1 MHAGQVATVVVAVL
15 LAAQAPLGALVVE
28 PHANIPVRQSAEP
41 VTTWTEPAATA
52 PGVPASR
59 SPETTTGET
68 AEPSLQLQ
76 KRDPRWIADD
86 TERLPSSLKRQLNN
100 SETTREY
107 PVTGVLSG
115 VAGYK
120 YDNESIT
127 VRYRGES
134 YSATVYPGG
143 QRVLFR
149 SPVPLGNDSVHE
161 LSVDVPK
168 HAAADA
174 EPPPLQKRD
183 VEASLICDGLL
194 GCRKK
199 TTVEITT
206 APSPP
211 VTALRATVN
220 GDNYS
225 TNHPVDPVS
234 AANLSVEA
242 NSSTLDGLTATLWR
256 ESVKVHVTDAYG
268 STQTQTVTETGPL
281 ANAVL
286 APYRVI
292 EGGINLV
299 GGVIKA
305 GLGLLSGLFSGS
317 DDGGESL
324 TDELVLDGDK
334 VPGSYERTVLGTDP
348 RDPDSNATE
357 LPGNQSDDGEIDGHI
372 QAQLGGMPAFAQ
384 ARMGAEVG
392 VEDTDGDGLTDR
404 FEVNRLAI
412 PQANPDDV
420 DSDGDGTTDDQEDH
434 DVDNLVN
441 VREQE
446 LGTDPL
452 NPDTD
457 GDGLLDG
464 TEARG
469 GTDPLTADTDGDGIE
484 DGRELD
490 LGLDPTEFDSGVGG
504 EQINEVSA
512 QTNNAE
518 ITVRGEG
525 DPASNLTIAPDPELE
540 QIDAAVS
547 DAVEIDT
554 DSEFTNATV
563 SISYNRLA
571 VSPDTE
577 LAMYRFDP
585 QEGYIKL
592 NSTVDRQTGTVTA
605 STTQFSSFV
614 VFAVP
619 EWNSFFTAEE
629 GNRGGPDSTSPVDV
643 LFVIDE
649 SLSMGNNDPDDL
661 RLRAAKRFI
670 GGLLGETDNFAGD
683 RAGLVTFDGEVEL
696 EHPLTKDFDAVN
708 RSIDAVSLDEA
719 TDIGAGI
726 NGTIQEFTA
735 NGTADRAKIAVL
747 LGDGQNDESGFFGGG
762 PSEEELN
769 EKTREQAERA
779 AQRGVRVFTIGL
791 GRSADARLLSQVAE
805 ITGGN
810 FNSVNDAS
818 DLPTVFE
825 RVRQSATY
833 GTGPD
838 TDGDGV
844 PDELENATED
854 GGKPL
859 RPLADPTEKVVLD
872 PNDTDTD
879 NDGLSDGQEV
889 GETPRQIRA
898 GGEVVTVY
906 RFNSH
911 PKAVDTDGDNV
922 IDLVEQAMGTDAFDA
937 NTDGDL
943 YADFVDSTP
952 TTTLQQP
959 INTQS
964 DALRALRA
972 LRAGA
977 IYGEWKE
984 GTDIYRSPWYIIGWL
999 GTQIGLDVVAE
1010 GLIFTGIGVVGTIG
1024 LKIASGVLDLRDAIG
1039 SASQGK
1045 WGDALLDAGGIL
1057 WSGIEAIDSWRA
1069 FTKWAKATTPDIV
1082 REAVRFIISTFGL
1095 SQLKSSGNKLV
1106 QSLTDAG
1113 DIPKDILR
1121 LLSSGQFRQLAGML
1135 PAGASLSSVK
1145 RVLVDGSAKVGV
1157 IFLEEV
1163 SRRTRGVVDRLKN
1176 PPSLE
1181 DIRRYPYA
1189 DDVPQPG
1196 NVAPLG
1202 RAAEDAGPLV
1212 TEAAKSYAKAV
1223 VRTGRALGAQIGDLS
1238 NRAANLDEA
1247 PAIQSRIDDLS
1258 AQVDNLPSESAAPP
1272 IGSFRIPA
1280 SELSS
1285 VSGQADD
1292 ISRTASEIAGDA
1304 GRLADEAAENGD
1316 LVTSLK
1322 LQSIADDAARVSSGA
1337 GTLSRD
1343 AGKIVERLEE
1353 GAYKG
1358 IRHPG
1363 RITMLIDKG
1372 RGPGSVYIGGA
1383 LRPRIDGAL
1392 DANPGVQAVQATYS
1406 VARHPVADGTP
1417 LDVIDDI
1424 ATLGDEPS
1432 QQVVETPAWLEDVA
1446 LEQQDSTIE
1455 DAVAVWVEE
1464 MTKKCKQNDD
1474 VCTVWRSPNQGRVG
1488 P

>member
-1 MHAGQVATVVVAVL
+1 MAVAVL
-15 LAAQAPLGALVVE
+15 LVAQAPLGALAAE
-28 PHANIPVRQSAEP
+28 PQANTPVRQSAEP
-41 VTTWTEPAATA
+41 TATWTEPVATTV
-52 PGVPASR
+52 GVPASG
-59 SPETTTGET
+59 SPGATTSET

-76 KRDPRWIADD
+76 KRDPRWIRND
-86 TERLPSSLKRQLNN
+86 TERLPSSLQRQLNN

-107 PVTGVLSG
+107 PVVGVLSG

-120 YDNESIT
+120 YNNESIT

-134 YSATVYPGG
+134 YSATVYSGG

-161 LSVDVPK
+161 LSVDAPK

-174 EPPPLQKRD
+174 EPPPLQKQD
-183 VEASLICDGLL
+183 VEATLVCDGLL
-194 GCRKK
+194 DCRKE
-199 TTVEITT
+199 TTVDVAT
-206 APSPP
+206 APGPP

-242 NSSTLDGLTATLWR
+242 SGSALDALTATLWR
-256 ESVKVHVTDAYG
+256 ESVEVHVTDAYG
-268 STQTQTVTETGPL
+268 NTQTQTVTETGPI
-281 ANAVL
+281 ADAVL
-286 APYRVI
+286 APYRAVSA
-292 EGGINLV
+292 
-299 GGVIKA
+299 GVNFVA
-305 GLGLLSGLFSGS
+305 GVVDAVLGALTGLFGGS
-317 DDGGESL
+317 DDGGESFN
-324 TDELVLDGDK
+324 DELVLDGDK

-372 QAQLGGMPAFAQ
+372 QARRGGMPAFAQ

-404 FEVNRLAI
+404 FEVDRLAI
-412 PQANPDDV
+412 PQADPNDA
-420 DSDGDGTTDDQEDH
+420 DSDSDGTTDDQEDH
-434 DVDNLVN
+434 DADNLVN

-464 TEARG
+464 TEVAG
-469 GTDPLTADTDGDGIE
+469 GTDPLAADTDGDGIE

-490 LGLDPTEFDSGVGG
+490 LGLNPTEFDSGGFG
-504 EQINEVSA
+504 DEQVNEVSA

-518 ITVRGEG
+518 VTVRGEG
-525 DPASNLTIAPDPELE
+525 DPASDLTIAPDPELE

-563 SISYNRLA
+563 SISYDRSA
-571 VSPDTE
+571 VSPGTE

-592 NSTVDRQTGTVTA
+592 NSTVDRQMGTVTA
-605 STTQFSSFV
+605 TTTQFSSFV

-619 EWNSFFTAEE
+619 EWNSFFTPEE
-629 GNRGGPDSTSPVDV
+629 DERGGPDSTSPVDV

-670 GGLLGETDNFAGD
+670 GGLLDETDSFAGD

-708 RSIDAVSLDEA
+708 RSIDAVSLEEA

-726 NGTIQEFTA
+726 NGTIQEFAA
-735 NGTADRAKIAVL
+735 NGTADRAQIAIL
-747 LGDGQNDESGFFGGG
+747 LSDGENDESGFFGGG
-762 PSEEELN
+762 PSREELN

-779 AQRGVRVFTIGL
+779 AQRGIRVFTIGL

-844 PDELENATED
+844 PDELEKAVED

-872 PNDTDTD
+872 PDDNDTD

-922 IDLVEQAMGTDAFDA
+922 IDLVEQATGTDAFDA

-952 TTTLQQP
+952 TTALQQP

-984 GTDIYRSPWYIIGWL
+984 GTDIYRSPWYIIGWI
-999 GTQIGLDVVAE
+999 GTQIGIDVLAE

-1024 LKIASGVLDLRDAIG
+1024 LKIAGGVLDIRDGLGNIV
-1039 SASQGK
+1039 QGQ
-1045 WGDALLDAGGIL
+1045 WGDALLDFGSIA
-1057 WSGIEAIDSWRA
+1057 WSGAEATDSLQA
-1069 FTKWAKATTPDIV
+1069 FRKWVGAVRPDSV
-1082 REAVRFIISTFGL
+1082 REAVRFIFSTFPG
-1095 SQLKSSGNKLV
+1095 SQLKSKFIEF
-1106 QSLTDAG
+1106 LTGAV
-1113 DIPKDILR
+1113 DISSDVLR
-1121 LLSSGQFRQLAGML
+1121 LLSDREFRQLASML
-1135 PAGASLSSVK
+1135 PAGAFLSSVK
-1145 RVLVDGSAKVGV
+1145 RVLVDGSAKVAT
-1157 IFLEEV
+1157 IFLEGV
-1163 SRRTRGVVDRLKN
+1163 SRRARGVVDQLKN
-1176 PPSLE
+1176 PPSLD
-1181 DIRRYPYA
+1181 DIRRFPYA

-1202 RAAEDAGPLV
+1202 RAAKDAGPLV
-1212 TEAAKSYAKAV
+1212 TEAAKNYARAV
-1223 VRTGRALGAQIGDLS
+1223 VRAGRALGAQIGDLS

-1292 ISRTASEIAGDA
+1292 ISRTASEIADDA

-1322 LQSIADDAARVSSGA
+1322 LQSIADEAARVSSQA
-1337 GTLSRD
+1337 GEMAED
-1343 AGKIVERLEE
+1343 AAGIARRLRRS
-1353 GAYKG
+1353 GSNGFRY
-1358 IRHPG
+1358 PG
-1363 RITMLIDKG
+1363 RITMLIGEG

-1383 LRPRIDGAL
+1383 LRPRVDGAL
-1392 DANPGVQAVQATYS
+1392 DANPGAQAVQATYS

-1417 LDVIDDI
+1417 LDAIDDI
-1424 ATLGDEPS
+1424 ATLGEEPGARDG
-1432 QQVVETPAWLEDVA
+1432 ETPAWLEDAA

-1455 DAVAVWVEE
+1455 DTVAVWVEE
-1464 MTKKCKQNDD
+1464 MTKNCRQNDEA
-1474 VCTVWRSPNQGRVG
+1474 CTVWRSPNQGG
-1488 P
+1488 AGA